1 MYARLAGPVTK
12 VLMVQ
17 KHALESGVTRVN
29 GVTAWPGLI
38 LKDGDRLE

>member
-1 MYARLAGPVTK
+1 MSVNQAMLIK
-12 VLMVQ
+12 ELIVQ
-17 KHALESGVTRVN
+17 RHALESGVTRVN